1 MLLLAVSVSIL
12 IMGTCYSKNDKVKR
26 NKDHNRQK
34 MFRFGLSFGRNDL
47 NLEGH
52 FQMGY
57 NSKTIKN
64 YGPIEKRLVLPEN
77 LPSTITESANEQT
90 VLTSRSDTEVTEA

>member
-12 IMGTCYSKNDKVKR
+12 TMGTCYSKNDKVKR

-34 MFRFGLSFGRNDL
+34 MFRFGISFGRNDL

-57 NSKTIKN
+57 NSKTI
-64 YGPIEKRLVLPEN
+64 IELR
-77 LPSTITESANEQT
+77 ITDSFKSGWFCQKIY
-90 VLTSRSDTEVTEA
+90 LQQ

>member
-12 IMGTCYSKNDKVKR
+12 TMGTCYSKNDKVNI

-34 MFRFGLSFGRNDL
+34 MFRFGISFGRNDL

-52 FQMGY
+52 FQMG
-57 NSKTIKN
+57 TIARQLRIMDPLKSGWFFQKI
-64 YGPIEKRLVLPEN
+64 YV
-77 LPSTITESANEQT
+77 QQ
-90 VLTSRSDTEVTEA
+90 

>member
-1 MLLLAVSVSIL
+1 MI
-12 IMGTCYSKNDKVKR
+12 
-26 NKDHNRQK
+26 
-34 MFRFGLSFGRNDL
+34 RFGISFDSNDL

-52 FQMGY
+52 FQTGY

-77 LPSTITESANEQT
+77 LPSTLTELDEQT
-90 VLTSRSDTEVTEA
+90 VLASTSDTEATEA

>member
-12 IMGTCYSKNDKVKR
+12 TMSTCYSRTDDKVKR

-34 MFRFGLSFGRNDL
+34 MFRFGISFGRNDL

-57 NSKTIKN
+57 NSKTIMN
-64 YGPIEKRLVLPEN
+64 YGPIEKRLALTEN
-77 LPSTITESANEQT
+77 LPSTQNQ
-90 VLTSRSDTEVTEA
+90 TSRQC